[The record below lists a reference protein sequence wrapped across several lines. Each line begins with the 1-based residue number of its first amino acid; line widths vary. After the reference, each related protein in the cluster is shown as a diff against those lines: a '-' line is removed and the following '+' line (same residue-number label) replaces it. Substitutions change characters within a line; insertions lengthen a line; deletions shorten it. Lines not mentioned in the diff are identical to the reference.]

1 MVRPSRTAA
10 STTSMK
16 RMGPSPILEVS
27 TNRPHCRARDDT
39 LAHCRRCC
47 CSMWNRLALGAFVV
61 FLKCAQR
68 ELKCAQADLL
78 ANVPSL
84 RHLQEDAVGASPAA
98 GCGGNPPSDL
108 GAGTARLW
116 GLAPSQ
122 PRGGLMTL
130 GSFPD
135 EAHDHVDIGNL
146 EVLGRLRQ
154 TIDANRTAG
163 DIDEPPL
170 GLHEEVVVIGNV
182 GVEIGALSTDSD
194 LAQQPRALELV
205 QGVVNGGQGN
215 LFARRHRLL
224 VKDFGGHMTVTIAKQ
239 QSRQGHAL
247 TRRPQVCP
255 PQQRP
260 YLDPPRFGSP
270 CQTTHSRPP
279 GLSPAGTLGRSHLPK
294 RRTAF
299 MPSSYISICWSS
311 TPRNDGRVVLALGS
325 SGSRSRGEFPR
336 KSPCAPVQ
344 RPSFETV
351 IETHIE
357 APTARAARNA
367 GF

>member
-1 MVRPSRTAA
+1 MRPGADLSFSSAHNASSRARKPTGSPTCLRCGTCKKTLSEHHPLRAAVGTRHQTSAQARLGVGGRSITAA
-10 STTSMK
+10 W
-16 RMGPSPILEVS
+16 RL
-27 TNRPHCRARDDT
+27 DD
-39 LAHCRRCC
+39 A
-47 CSMWNRLALGAFVV
+47 
-61 FLKCAQR
+61 
-68 ELKCAQADLL
+68 
-78 ANVPSL
+78 
-84 RHLQEDAVGASPAA
+84 
-98 GCGGNPPSDL
+98 
-108 GAGTARLW
+108 
-116 GLAPSQ
+116 
-122 PRGGLMTL
+122 
-130 GSFPD
+130 GSFAD

-182 GVEIGALSTDSD
+182 GVEIGALSTDGD

-260 YLDPPRFGSP
+260 YLDPPRSGSP

-311 TPRNDGRVVLALGS
+311 TPRNGGRVVLALGS
-325 SGSRSRGEFPR
+325 SGSRSRGEAPR